1 VEKARDRG
9 KTTFCVVVFV
19 SAECWSV
26 FLDAIAPAP
35 QKATKGM
42 EGNNKKRKRQRKM
55 NINHQPLEFQAHLCP

>member
-1 VEKARDRG
+1 MSDPSQTKSEDVCVFGVVEKARDRG

-26 FLDAIAPAP
+26 SLDAIAPTP

-42 EGNNKKRKRQRKM
+42 EGNNKKRK
-55 NINHQPLEFQAHLCP
+55 